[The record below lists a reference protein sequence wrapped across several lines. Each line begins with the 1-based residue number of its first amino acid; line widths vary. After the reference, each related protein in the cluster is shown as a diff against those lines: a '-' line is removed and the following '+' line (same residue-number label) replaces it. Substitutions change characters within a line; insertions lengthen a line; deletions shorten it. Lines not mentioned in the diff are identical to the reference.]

1 MSAENLSLSNTL
13 PNTTPG
19 KAQPP
24 KARAAEVLAEK
35 KPDGVAANKPNAA
48 KDSKLESAIPANAQ
62 EAKLQM
68 NKGLLQAMFGKPET
82 RDSNAMRIFYQE
94 VVTQLEDVLRQ
105 ELGDDNFSLQ
115 KLADK
120 TSGIEGQEDYWSPEN
135 TADRIVTGATGYFE
149 TFKKQHPNLSH
160 EEQVEKFLSII
171 SPAIDKGMGEA
182 VNILEGFDV
191 FDGDIKDNA
200 LKTQE
205 LVHDKLDAFRDR
217 MLGLNKEQDEKPLFD
232 DNNPAS

>member
-1 MSAENLSLSNTL
+1 MMSAENFSLSNTL

-19 KAQPP
+19 NAQPP

-35 KPDGVAANKPNAA
+35 KP
-48 KDSKLESAIPANAQ
+48 ESAASQSSSKKESKQDAALPVNAD

-94 VVTQLEDVLRQ
+94 VVTQLEGILKQ
-105 ELGDDNFSLQ
+105 ELGDENFSLQ

-135 TADRIVTGATGYFE
+135 TADRIVAGATGYFE

-160 EEQVEKFLSII
+160 EEQVEKFISII
-171 SPAIDKGMGEA
+171 APAIDKGIDEA
-182 VNILEGFDV
+182 VSILKGFDV
-191 FDGDIKDNA
+191 FDGEIKDNA
-200 LKTQE
+200 LKTQV
-205 LVHDKLDAFRDR
+205 LVHDKLEAFRER
-217 MLGLNKEQDEKPLFD
+217 MLGLNKEPDDKPLITE
-232 DNNPAS
+232 

>member
-1 MSAENLSLSNTL
+1 MSAENLSLSNSLSKTTL
-13 PNTTPG
+13 G
-19 KAQPP
+19 KANPP
-24 KARAAEVLAEK
+24 TARAAEVLAEK
-35 KPDGVAANKPNAA
+35 NTPSAAANKPDHAKENKEGKGFPTNA
-48 KDSKLESAIPANAQ
+48 D

-94 VVTQLEDVLRQ
+94 VVTQLEDILRQ
-105 ELGDDNFSLQ
+105 ELGDENFSLQ

-171 SPAIDKGMGEA
+171 SPAVDKGIGEA
-182 VNILEGFDV
+182 INILEGFDV
-191 FDGDIKDNA
+191 FDGSIKDNA

-205 LVHDKLDAFRDR
+205 LVHEKLDAFRER

-232 DNNPAS
+232 E

>member
-1 MSAENLSLSNTL
+1 MSAENLSVSNTL

-35 KPDGVAANKPNAA
+35 KPDAAAANKPDAA
-48 KDSKLESAIPANAQ
+48 KDSKENRGVPANAQ
-62 EAKLQM
+62 EARLQM

-105 ELGDDNFSLQ
+105 ELGDENFSLQ

-120 TSGIEGQEDYWSPEN
+120 TSGVEGQEDYWSPEN

-160 EEQVEKFLSII
+160 EEQVEKFMSII
-171 SPAIDKGMGEA
+171 APAIDKGIGEA
-182 VNILEGFDV
+182 IDVLEGFDV

-217 MLGLNKEQDEKPLFD
+217 MLGNDKQPEEEKPLFD
-232 DNNPAS
+232 DNNPL

>member
-1 MSAENLSLSNTL
+1 MMSAENFSLSNTL

-19 KAQPP
+19 NAQPP

-35 KPDGVAANKPNAA
+35 KP
-48 KDSKLESAIPANAQ
+48 ESAASQSSSKKESKQDAALPVNAD

-94 VVTQLEDVLRQ
+94 VVTQLEGILKQ
-105 ELGDDNFSLQ
+105 ELGDENFSLQ

-135 TADRIVTGATGYFE
+135 TADRIVAGATGYFE

-160 EEQVEKFLSII
+160 EEQVEKFISII
-171 SPAIDKGMGEA
+171 APAIDKGIDEA
-182 VNILEGFDV
+182 VSILKGFDV
-191 FDGDIKDNA
+191 FDGEIKDNA
-200 LKTQE
+200 LKTQA
-205 LVHDKLDAFRDR
+205 LVHDKLEAFRER
-217 MLGLNKEQDEKPLFD
+217 MLGLNKEPDDKPLITE
-232 DNNPAS
+232 